1 MRTDYSEFQP
11 VPADWA
17 VLNTHP
23 HKEPL
28 ALDNLLRQ
36 SFSPYC
42 PMVRKRVKHGRRY
55 TDVLRPM
62 FPGYVFVQ
70 LAPERQMWRPLLSTY
85 GVRRMIRFG
94 ERPALLADGFVQ
106 ALRAREIEGAIS
118 RPAERVQ
125 VGDRVVL
132 AGGAFDGLVATILS
146 MDEKSRLVV
155 LLDMLNRPVK
165 VKVEARHIGP
175 LAVEG

>member
-1 MRTDYSEFQP
+1 MI
-11 VPADWA
+11 
-17 VLNTHP
+17 NTHP

-28 ALDNLLRQ
+28 ALDNLKRQ
-36 SFSPYC
+36 EFRPYC

-55 TDVLRPM
+55 EDVLRPM

-70 LAPERQMWRPLLSTY
+70 IAPDREVWRPLLSTY
-85 GVRRMIRFG
+85 GVRRLIRFG

-106 ALRAREIEGAIS
+106 ALQAREIEGAIS
-118 RPAERVQ
+118 CPSNHVK
-125 VGDRVVL
+125 VGDRIVL

-146 MDEKSRLVV
+146 MDEKSRLIV

-165 VKVEARHIGP
+165 VKVEARHIGR
-175 LAVEG
+175 LAVER